1 MSNKICSIDEES
13 GLIVL
18 VDTDKKLR
26 EYQKKDYERT
36 LKNIEIF
43 NKEYSYFKTTG
54 KVNKD
59 YIEKLFNLERDTLRL
74 LNSFCF
80 E

>member
-1 MSNKICSIDEES
+1 MSNKICSIDKES

-18 VDTDKKLR
+18 VDTDKKLC
-26 EYQKKDYERT
+26 EYRKKDYEQT

-59 YIEKLFNLERDTLRL
+59 YIEKLFSMERDTLRL
-74 LNSFCF
+74 LNSFYF